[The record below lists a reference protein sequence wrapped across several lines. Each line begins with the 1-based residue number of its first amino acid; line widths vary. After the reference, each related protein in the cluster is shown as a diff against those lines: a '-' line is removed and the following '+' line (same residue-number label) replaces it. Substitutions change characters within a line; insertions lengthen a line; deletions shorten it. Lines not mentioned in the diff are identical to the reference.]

1 MYTGSLKRNAMQEA
15 AGLSLDDEPGR
26 VLGTEAA
33 MM

>member
-1 MYTGSLKRNAMQEA
+1 MCTGSLKRNVTAEA